1 MATPTDRRVIFSSY
15 VVPKETYTTAG
26 TGAETTE
33 EGFSVGRANYTKD
46 RIDSNGNK
54 RLGGKGI
61 ASISEVQWNDGW
73 TSMFHPAKGKVT
85 WDSLDDD
92 TNDTGNRWE
101 DEYSTWSGVY
111 LAIAPESLAN
121 SSDPLL
127 FLYIKNVDD
136 TNTALVRVQADG
148 EDWED
153 VDINWDDMSPGFT
166 EDFKIKISPG
176 ASICLRGDGSTFKC
190 DEVIVAS
197 NSGNGRKIEYLI
209 AK

>member
-1 MATPTDRRVIFSSY
+1 MAVPQDRRIIFSSY
-15 VVPKETYTTAG
+15 VVPKETYYTTNLQ
-26 TGAETTE
+26 EETE
-33 EGFSVGRANYTKD
+33 EGFDVGRASYIKD
-46 RIDSNGNK
+46 RIDSNVSK

-61 ASISEVQWNDGW
+61 ATITPLQWNDGW
-73 TSMFHPAKGKVT
+73 SSMYHPARGKVT

-92 TNDTGNRWE
+92 ADDGTGNLWQH
-101 DEYSTWSGVY
+101 EYSTWSGVY

-148 EDWED
+148 ENWED
-153 VDINWDDMSPGFT
+153 VDIDWDDMSPGFT

-190 DEVIVAS
+190 DEVIVVS
-197 NSGNGRKIEYLI
+197 NSGSGTKIEYLI